1 MGHFAK
7 PVLDNLRGK
16 SAEIVSLAAG
26 QNRDRQ
32 LVGLRRGKNEDDIG
46 RGLFQG
52 LEQGVE
58 GCVGEHVDFVDDKYT
73 EAPLGG
79 RILHLVDDR
88 ANVID
93 AVVGRGIQFH
103 DIEIGLSRDRAAGR
117 ALPAGIAVLLVL
129 TVDRTRKNAGDRRL
143 AGPSRPAEKVTVP
156 DSARYDLVL

>member
-1 MGHFAK
+1 M
-7 PVLDNLRGK
+7 
-16 SAEIVSLAAG
+16 
-26 QNRDRQ
+26 
-32 LVGLRRGKNEDDIG
+32 
-46 RGLFQG
+46 
-52 LEQGVE
+52 
-58 GCVGEHVDFVDDKYT
+58 DFVDDKYT

-88 ANVID
+88 TNVID

-103 DIEIGLSRDRAAGR
+103 DIEIGLSRDRAVGR

-129 TVDRTRKNAGDRRL
+129 TVDRARKNAGDRRL